1 MRAEKDSEKL
11 RRIVRE
17 ELGKELDKRR
27 FEREEAYRL
36 YKEAM
41 DEEVSR
47 RRNDAAKAALYI
59 AGAGVLFAGI
69 PYFGWAYLAFC
80 FVTAF
85 RGLQKTPRD
94 LAVVALL
101 FDLLMLCLKVMI
113 AGET

>member
-1 MRAEKDSEKL
+1 MDEEKDKEAL

-17 ELGKELDKRR
+17 ELGRELDKRR

-41 DEEVSR
+41 DKENSR
-47 RRNDAAKAALYI
+47 RRNDDGKAALYI
-59 AGAGVLFAGI
+59 AGAGILFAGI

-85 RGLQKTPRD
+85 RGLRKSPRD

>member
-1 MRAEKDSEKL
+1 MGAEKDSEKL

-47 RRNDAAKAALYI
+47 
-59 AGAGVLFAGI
+59 
-69 PYFGWAYLAFC
+69 
-80 FVTAF
+80 
-85 RGLQKTPRD
+85 KT
-94 LAVVALL
+94 
-101 FDLLMLCLKVMI
+101 
-113 AGET
+113 E